1 MGDRLKYLMKNTS
14 IFAIGEMGTKLIN
27 FFLVP
32 FYTYILATEE
42 YGTVDLIFTLSIV
55 IVPLVMFNI
64 GEAIMRYAMDDDA
77 EHDKLLSIGLT
88 AIAFG
93 TIFSLVLI
101 PVVSMFGL
109 ISGYAWYMYIFVV
122 VCATKSVVT
131 CYLRGKE
138 QLVTYVSCNLL
149 NTFLIAIFNIV
160 FLLVLRQGIHGYLM
174 AYILAEAIAVV
185 YAILV
190 GKIHKDIKH
199 FVWDFCLAKKMI
211 LFSLAVIPNSLLWWC
226 ISSSNRIMVTAMSNV
241 SENGLLAVSYKLPS
255 ILTMIN
261 TILMQAWKF
270 SAIRERNSVDRNEF
284 TNNMLNQFLRASVLI
299 SGSMILVN
307 KIATDILFA
316 ESYYMSWRPSVFLFL
331 GFMFLGLSTFV
342 GTIYYVE
349 KNMVGNMLSAL
360 VGATVNVILSILLI
374 SNIGATGATL
384 AACICYFVVLVYRY
398 FDTKKYQNINVFAK
412 QYVVLYCALI
422 TMAVGSAVDT
432 LPGTIIELVGYAI
445 IIALNYKFILK
456 SLKSGTKII
465 KTTILKR

>member
-1 MGDRLKYLMKNTS
+1 MGDRVKYLMKNTS

-32 FYTYILATEE
+32 FYTYILATQE
-42 YGTVDLIFTLSIV
+42 YGTVDLIFTLTTV

-77 EHDKLLSIGLT
+77 EHDKLLSIGVT
-88 AIAFG
+88 VIVFG
-93 TIFSLVLI
+93 TIFSLILI
-101 PVVSMFGL
+101 PIVSMFRL
-109 ISGYAWYMYIFVV
+109 ISGYAWYMYVYVV
-122 VCATKSVVT
+122 LCASMSVVT

-138 QLVTYVSCNLL
+138 KLVTYVSCNLL

-160 FLLVLRQGIHGYLM
+160 FLLVLHEGIHGYLM
-174 AYILAEAIAVV
+174 AYILAQAIAVV

-190 GKIHKDIKH
+190 GKIYKDIKH
-199 FVWDFCLAKKMI
+199 YVWDFILAKKMI
-211 LFSLAVIPNSLLWWC
+211 LFSLAVVPNSLLWWC
-226 ISSSNRIMVTAMSNV
+226 ISSSNRIMITAMCNV

-255 ILTMIN
+255 LLTMVN

-270 SAIRERNSVDRNEF
+270 SAIKERNSVDRDDF
-284 TNNMLNQFLRASVLI
+284 TNNMLNKFLRVSVLI

-307 KIATDILFA
+307 KIATKILFA
-316 ESYYMSWRPSVFLFL
+316 EPYYMSWRPSAFLFL

-360 VGATVNVILSILLI
+360 VGATVNVILSVLLI

-445 IIALNYKFILK
+445 IIVINYKFIVK